1 MRIVLAL
8 LTAALC
14 AQTPEQL
21 RLSQQ
26 VKQLMAAGRFAEAV
40 PVYQTLTRQAPGNPE
55 LQLNLGTALHMAG
68 RDQEAVAILE
78 PVTRQLPRAFSAFT
92 LLGTSLLRLGQPA
105 SAIAPLERA
114 VELNPR
120 DSEARRL
127 LIEALLAA
135 NRTAATL
142 PHREALAAQT
152 PDDPAAWFRLGQL
165 YSSLAGDAF
174 AQLRRTAPD
183 SAATLYLLA
192 EARQQQGR
200 KTAAD
205 WFSTRARAL
214 SPQPP
219 PCPSPYCT
227 IRDYAAK
234 ARAAFARLDNLGDS
248 VEWRQTRA
256 SMLTN
261 QSKHT
266 EAVAEWRAAVRMAAG
281 RPDLEQGL
289 AASLCAAELYDEGQ
303 PLLRK
308 LVRGEPGN
316 AELHLLLGDCL
327 LAKGDAETAT
337 LSLRRALALNP
348 GFPPA
353 RAALGRAL
361 AASGKFAE
369 AIPHLE
375 AALPDD
381 DDGATH
387 FQISRAYAATGQEA
401 KAEAAAKRSQELRQ

>member
-1 MRIVLAL
+1 MPVAL
-8 LTAALC
+8 LLLSLSLWAQVPEPENRHRQSTANAD
-14 AQTPEQL
+14 
-21 RLSQQ
+21 
-26 VKQLMAAGRFAEAV
+26 
-40 PVYQTLTRQAPGNPE
+40 
-55 LQLNLGTALHMAG
+55 LQLK
-68 RDQEAVAILE
+68 
-78 PVTRQLPRAFSAFT
+78 
-92 LLGTSLLRLGQPA
+92 LGTSLLRLGQPA
-105 SAIAPLERA
+105 AAIVPLERA
-114 VELNPR
+114 VELTPQ
-120 DSEARRL
+120 DSDARRL

-152 PDDPAAWFRLGQL
+152 PDDPAVWFRLGDL
-165 YSSLAGDAF
+165 YRSLAGDAF
-174 AQLRRTAPD
+174 AQLRRTAPE

-192 EARQQQGR
+192 EAREQQGR
-200 KTAAD
+200 KTAAA

-219 PCPSPYCT
+219 ACPSPYCT
-227 IRDYAAK
+227 IRDYATK

-248 VEWRQTRA
+248 VEWRQARA
-256 SMLTN
+256 STLTN
-261 QSKHT
+261 QSKHP
-266 EAVAEWRAAVRMAAG
+266 EAVTEWRAAVRMAAG

-289 AASLCAAELYDEGQ
+289 AAALCAAGQYDEGQ

-316 AELHLLLGDCL
+316 AELHFLLGNCL
-327 LAKGDAETAT
+327 LASGDAAAAMP
-337 LSLRRALALNP
+337 SLRRALALNP
-348 GFPPA
+348 RFPPA

-361 AASGKFAE
+361 AATGRFAE

-387 FQISRAYAATGQEA
+387 VEISRAYAATGQ
-401 KAEAAAKRSQELRQ
+401 KDKSQAAAKRSQELRP

>member
-1 MRIVLAL
+1 MPVAL
-8 LTAALC
+8 LL
-14 AQTPEQL
+14 
-21 RLSQQ
+21 LSIS
-26 VKQLMAAGRFAEAV
+26 LWA
-40 PVYQTLTRQAPGNPE
+40 QAPAPE
-55 LQLNLGTALHMAG
+55 NHLRQSPADADLQLK
-68 RDQEAVAILE
+68 
-78 PVTRQLPRAFSAFT
+78 
-92 LLGTSLLRLGQPA
+92 LGTSLLRLGQPA
-105 SAIAPLERA
+105 AAIAPLERA
-114 VELNPR
+114 VELAPR

-135 NRTAATL
+135 NRPAATL

-165 YSSLAGDAF
+165 YSSLAGDAL

-200 KTAAD
+200 TTAAA

-234 ARAAFARLDNLGDS
+234 ARAAFARLDSLGDS

-256 SMLTN
+256 ARLTN
-261 QSKHT
+261 QSKHP
-266 EAVAEWRAAVRMAAG
+266 EAVAEWRAAVKMAAG

-289 AASLCAAELYDEGQ
+289 AASLCAAGLYDEGQ

-308 LVRGEPGN
+308 LLRGEPGN
-316 AELHLLLGDCL
+316 AELHLLLGECL
-327 LAKGDAETAT
+327 LAKGAAEAAT
-337 LSLRRALALNP
+337 PSLRRALALHP

-361 AASGKFAE
+361 AATGKFAE

-387 FQISRAYAATGQEA
+387 LEISRAYAATGQQD
-401 KAEAAAKRSQELRQ
+401 KADAAAKRSQELRP